1 MHSFF
6 LAYPISITQIS
17 YFFFPSS
24 ICCGVLNVFQ
34 YLPALCYITLC
45 APVLPESFYWIPRFN
60 NGRQF
65 LKFPLNCNLYKSSVG
80 LYLGVTASSF
90 AFVVQLLLMT
100 EPSFYFLSMMM
111 WMQIQQTS
119 SQACQKQS
127 VNWC

>member
-1 MHSFF
+1 MHSFSLLIQF
-6 LAYPISITQIS
+6 PWHRFHTS
-17 YFFFPSS
+17 FFPSS

-90 AFVVQLLLMT
+90 AFVVQLLLMM
-100 EPSFYFLSMMM
+100 EPSFYFLSKMMR
-111 WMQIQQTS
+111 MQIQQTS